1 MRSVYS
7 APSLLDARMVADQL
21 QREGIHAEIFGGY
34 LQGGAGELPATGL
47 VRVMVAD
54 EDTDRAA
61 RIIAE
66 WERTTT
72 ERDNEDLNASSRA
85 KTLAGFTLGLITG
98 IAGTWL
104 FVSLPEQPRQTL
116 YYDYNGDRRVDG
128 WRERVNERTEESRR
142 DRNFDGVVDAWW
154 YYDDQGRVA
163 RAERDDDFDGSAE
176 FTLRYRNNQ
185 PHQGTVDANGDGVAE
200 YRLHYEHGLLTRKEI
215 MDPANG
221 RLISRL
227 HYRDGKHLEKMEQ
240 DTNGD
245 GVVDTTLPFRPGVKT
260 ESRSR

>member
-7 APSLLDARMVADQL
+7 ASSLLDARMVADQL

-54 EDTDRAA
+54 EDLDRAA
-61 RIIAE
+61 RIVAE

-72 ERDNEDLNASSRA
+72 ERDNEHLTASSRA

-104 FVSLPEQPRQTL
+104 YVSLPEQPRQTL

-128 WRERVNERTEESRR
+128 WRERVNEQTVESRR

-154 YYDDQGRVA
+154 YYDEHGRVA
-163 RAERDDDFDGSAE
+163 RARRDDDFDGNAE
-176 FTLRYRNNQ
+176 FTLGYRNNQ
-185 PHQGTVDANGDGVAE
+185 RHQGTVDANDDGVAE
-200 YRLHYEHGLLTRKEI
+200 YQLYYEHGLLARKEI
-215 MDPANG
+215 LDPDSGA
-221 RLISRL
+221 LVSRL
-227 HYRDGKHLEKMEQ
+227 HYRNGKHLEKVER
-240 DTNGD
+240 DTDGD
-245 GVVDTTLPFRPGVKT
+245 GVIDTTVPFRPAVTT
-260 ESRSR
+260 ENRSR